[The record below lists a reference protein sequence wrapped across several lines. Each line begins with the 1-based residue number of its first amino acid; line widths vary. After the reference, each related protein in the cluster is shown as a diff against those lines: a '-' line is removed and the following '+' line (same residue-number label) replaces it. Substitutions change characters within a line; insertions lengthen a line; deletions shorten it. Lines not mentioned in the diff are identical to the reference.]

1 MRAQAV
7 ARFVGWFVP
16 SSQARLTCN
25 TKEWHALESLGS
37 VCFMRW
43 IIISVL
49 AFALIAFGLLKF
61 RDNESVVRLRHRLLS
76 QLTSL
81 NAAIGWA
88 RVDPEAVR
96 LVAVQRGATIPE
108 LTGSAAGIPWADTNP
123 AHFGHYDAPGGSLA
137 GYPLIGGPL
146 LDDLQAVSFIK
157 PTQKSKPELGPSGP
171 AIAAANNYF
180 NYIASTNP
188 EDYLRQLRSFYADYV
203 SGWGRSWQPVADRI
217 DGACPLAHPTTAEV
231 LQWAANK
238 WGINPLLMYAEAEN
252 ESHWDQTGIGDNGRS
267 SGLMQVPDRD
277 RPHHGYPGFGGLG
290 AMLARENSCFNA
302 DFFAGRIY
310 SIFHGLSSDMAP
322 GGDIGIALQSWY
334 SGHTNSAGPYTAAFI
349 DTLTNRLWVSR
360 EFDGIAV
367 PY

>member
-1 MRAQAV
+1 
-7 ARFVGWFVP
+7 
-16 SSQARLTCN
+16 
-25 TKEWHALESLGS
+25 
-37 VCFMRW
+37 MRW
-43 IIISVL
+43 AIIISIL
-49 AFALIAFGLLKF
+49 ASALIAISILKF
-61 RDNESVVRLRHRLLS
+61 SDNELVTRLRHRFISRLI
-76 QLTSL
+76 SL
-81 NAAIGWA
+81 NAEVGWA
-88 RVDPEAVR
+88 GRDPQAIE
-96 LVAVQRGATIPE
+96 LVPVKRGATIPE
-108 LTGSAAGIPWADTNP
+108 LTGSAAGIPGADTNP

-146 LDDLQAVSFIK
+146 LDDLIAASFVK
-157 PTQKSKPELGPSGP
+157 ATQKSKPELGPNGP

-188 EDYLRQLRSFYADYV
+188 EAYINQLQGFYADYV
-203 SGWGRSWQPVADRI
+203 NGWGQSWRAEADRI

-231 LQWAANK
+231 LQWAADK

-252 ESHWDQTGIGDNGRS
+252 ESHWDQTAIGDNGRS
-267 SGLMQVPDRD
+267 SGLLQVPDRD
-277 RPHHGYPGFGGLG
+277 RPHHAYPGFEGSG

-334 SGHTNSAGPYTAAFI
+334 SGHTKSAGPYTAAFI

-360 EFDGIAV
+360 EFNGIPV